1 MAKEEIRGPFSLNGE
16 GTEGD
21 QDMIQSPAMI
31 HPQDG
36 MRYRG
41 EARGHDGH
49 QVTRYFILQYQ

>member
-1 MAKEEIRGPFSLNGE
+1 MAKEEVRGPFSLNGE
-16 GTEGD
+16 RSEGD
-21 QDMIQSPAMI
+21 QDMIQNPAMI

-49 QVTRYFILQYQ
+49 QVTR